1 MRVMAAGGMAPESVS
16 ALDSGNEGLVAHAF
30 PDVLPNG
37 KGVLFTIY
45 RNHVP
50 SDVGVVDLS
59 TGEHRVLVRG
69 VIGRYA
75 ASGYLVY
82 VLEDGSL
89 MTAPFDPDRLE
100 LLGSGVAGVDRLP
113 AGLFPDLALSENGRL
128 IYATRPERVFELVW
142 VDRGGTWLSIDPDN
156 PIRDVR
162 YAALSPDGTRLAVNT
177 WNRPPSDEGQLWI
190 KQLPQGA
197 FSRLTFD
204 GTVNMRPTWTP
215 DGESIMY
222 ISDRGGNR
230 DVWVKQID
238 GIKDAELRLDYAM
251 DIDEAFYSPDGEW
264 IVHRRG
270 MQTGERDILA
280 IRPQLDTE
288 PTPLLTSSFDE
299 LAPALSPDGRWLAY
313 VSNRA
318 GQPNVYVRPFPQ
330 ADTETIVSA
339 NGGTE
344 PVWAPDGSELF
355 YRNGASEMVAVE
367 VRAATEFKL
376 GDAQVLFA
384 TDPYRADLYHATYD
398 VTADGRQFVMIRET
412 ESGSSQEELVVVEN
426 WFQELG
432 TTDVY

>member
-1 MRVMAAGGMAPESVS
+1 
-16 ALDSGNEGLVAHAF
+16 
-30 PDVLPNG
+30 
-37 KGVLFTIY
+37 
-45 RNHVP
+45 
-50 SDVGVVDLS
+50 
-59 TGEHRVLVRG
+59 
-69 VIGRYA
+69 
-75 ASGYLVY
+75 VY
-82 VLEDGSL
+82 VREDGSL
-89 MTAPFDPDRLE
+89 MTVPFDPDRLE
-100 LLGSGVAGVDRLP
+100 LTGPGVLGVDRLP
-113 AGLFPDLALSENGRL
+113 AGLFPDLALSQNGRL
-128 IYATRPERVFELVW
+128 IYVTRPERILELVW
-142 VDRGGTWLSIDPDN
+142 VDRDGTWLSIDPDK
-156 PIRDVR
+156 PIRNVR

-177 WNRPPSDEGQLWI
+177 WHRPPSDEGQLWI

-215 DGESIMY
+215 DGGSIMY

-230 DVWVKQID
+230 DVWVKQAD
-238 GIKDAELRLDYAM
+238 GIKEAERRLDYAM

-270 MQTGERDILA
+270 MHFGERDILA

-299 LAPALSPDGRWLAY
+299 MAPALSPDGRWLAY

-318 GQPNVYVRPFPQ
+318 GQPNVYVRPFPG

-339 NGGTE
+339 NGGME

-367 VRAATEFKL
+367 VRAAAEFKL
-376 GDAQVLFA
+376 GEAQVLFA
-384 TDPYRADLYHATYD
+384 TDPYRDDLFHATYD

-432 TTDVY
+432 TTDAH